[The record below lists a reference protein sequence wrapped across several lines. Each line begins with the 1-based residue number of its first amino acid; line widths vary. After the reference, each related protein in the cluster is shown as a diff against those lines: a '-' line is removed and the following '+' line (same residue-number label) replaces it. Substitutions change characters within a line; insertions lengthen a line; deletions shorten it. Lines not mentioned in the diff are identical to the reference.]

1 MKKQLLIMDMDPG
14 VDDALA
20 LLLALRSPEIQL
32 LGITTTAGNAPV
44 EMTSLNAMRVLEYLN
59 ASDIPVMQGAQKPLK
74 HRLVDALHY
83 HGPDGLGESEL
94 PPAIS
99 PVQAI
104 QPWDF
109 IAHAA
114 ASNPDK
120 ITLVA
125 TGPLTNIALTLQ
137 HHPEVAH
144 HLAGLILMGG
154 AYGLTPYSKG
164 NQTPY
169 AEFNMWQDPEAA
181 HMVFAS
187 GMNIHAIGLDISLD
201 PTTCLYEQQL
211 QQLQQ
216 KSAPAAAQLAS
227 KLVDYAIKH
236 HGRCEMHDPLAL
248 AAALENMEI
257 FGFTPKQVKITRGN
271 GAKRGVTYALIQKKT
286 PSLHPIYIANKVN
299 GSRFLELFLTRITG
313 K

>member
-1 MKKQLLIMDMDPG
+1 MNNPG
-14 VDDALA
+14 
-20 LLLALRSPEIQL
+20 
-32 LGITTTAGNAPV
+32 
-44 EMTSLNAMRVLEYLN
+44 
-59 ASDIPVMQGAQKPLK
+59 
-74 HRLVDALHY
+74 
-83 HGPDGLGESEL
+83 
-94 PPAIS
+94 
-99 PVQAI
+99 
-104 QPWDF
+104 
-109 IAHAA
+109 
-114 ASNPDK
+114 K

-137 HHPEVAH
+137 HHPEVAR

-181 HMVFAS
+181 HLVFAS

-201 PTTCLYEQQL
+201 PATCLYRQQL

-248 AAALENMEI
+248 AAALDMGI
-257 FGFTPKQVKITRGN
+257 FGFTLRQIKITRGN
-271 GAKRGVTYALIQKKT
+271 GAKRGVTCALIQKKT
-286 PSLHPIYIANKVN
+286 PILRPIYIANKVN
-299 GSRFLELFLTRITG
+299 GPRFLELFLSRIMG
-313 K
+313 R